1 MKIWGMEIRSCP
13 AEVGASSLSE
23 SESESEEVRG
33 LSHPEA
39 LLVDVSVGFSPHIIE
54 PTPPPPPENGVNEGE
69 FSVSEL
75 VWGKVKSHPWWP
87 GQIFDSCDA
96 SQRAIKCKKKDS
108 FLVAYFG
115 DQTFAWN
122 NASSLK
128 HFESHFSLMEK
139 QTNSQPF
146 CTAVDSALNELGT
159 RLVLGML
166 CPCTPNHLF
175 KSSHLFHNAGIR
187 TPASSP
193 PTPNSKPSF
202 HPAKLLNLL
211 KTLAT
216 NPLAAPDR
224 LQLKIAHSQLM
235 VFFCLKGYSQLPQF
249 HACGGLLDDDDDP
262 NLPHLLSQTQN
273 FNPSRNSHPSN
284 KKKSLSDLLA
294 GTKVTSS
301 VHHRASSKSMTSSGR
316 RKRMA
321 VASSSQGLAVKS
333 IKGMSSVPTGSPAS
347 APQSFKVGE
356 CIRRIASQLT
366 GSPPILKFS
375 AQKFQIDQ
383 NEGTNNPQGSHT
395 SLIVPHEY
403 SSPDVMLSQ
412 LCLAARDPMKGYSFL
427 SIVVDFFSDFRNSI
441 SLEHATSLKQKKYE
455 KTGHRIRKQCN
466 TNNISKETFDFEEMS
481 DSYWTDMVIQ
491 SSPEEQLSHRSR
503 KRKQISDFVVPT
515 ELDGSSYEDE
525 DPLQLSLVLDFQ
537 GKNRDDDYLYA
548 DEKPSRK
555 SCKKKKNARIMLP
568 LDKQAVVAE
577 ETMHRLND
585 NKYGNDFSPTALL
598 MSFMESDSVPSEMN
612 LNKIFRRF
620 GPLKESETK
629 VLRDTGSATVIFKK
643 QSDAEV
649 AFSSAAKFSIFGPVR
664 VSYQLRFQV

>member
-1 MKIWGMEIRSCP
+1 M
-13 AEVGASSLSE
+13 SE
-23 SESESEEVRG
+23 SEG

-39 LLVDVSVGFSPHIIE
+39 VLVDVSVGFSPHIIE
-54 PTPPPPPENGVNEGE
+54 PTPLPPPENVGNEGE

-146 CTAVDSALNELGT
+146 CTAVDSALNELGA

-166 CPCTPNHLF
+166 CPCAPNQLF
-175 KSSHLFHNAGIR
+175 KSSRLFHNAGIR
-187 TPASSP
+187 TPASSS

-202 HPAKLLNLL
+202 HPAKLLHLL

-216 NPLAAPDR
+216 NPLAPPDR

-249 HACGGLLDDDDDP
+249 HVYGGLLDDDDD
-262 NLPHLLSQTQN
+262 LPHLLSQTQN
-273 FNPSRNSHPSN
+273 SNPSLNSSHPSN
-284 KKKSLSDLLA
+284 KKRSLSDLLA

-301 VHHRASSKSMTSSGR
+301 VHHRASSKSMISSSR
-316 RKRMA
+316 RKHMA
-321 VASSSQGLAVKS
+321 VASSSQGLALKS
-333 IKGMSSVPTGSPAS
+333 IKGISSVPTDSPAPAPAP

-366 GSPPILKFS
+366 GSPPILKCS

-383 NEGTNNPQGSHT
+383 NEGIG
-395 SLIVPHEY
+395 SLIVPYEY

-427 SIVVDFFSDFRNSI
+427 SLLVDFFSDFRNSI
-441 SLEHATSLKQKKYE
+441 SLERATLLKQKKYE
-455 KTGHRIRKQCN
+455 KIGHRIRKQCN

-481 DSYWTDMVIQ
+481 DSYWADMVIQ
-491 SSPEEQLSHRSR
+491 SSPEEQPSHRSR

-525 DPLQLSLVLDFQ
+525 DPLRLSLVLDFQ
-537 GKNRDDDYLYA
+537 GKNRNDDYLYA
-548 DEKPSRK
+548 NEKPSSK
-555 SCKKKKNARIMLP
+555 SCKKKKNSRIMLP

-577 ETMHRLND
+577 KTMHRLND
-585 NKYGNDFSPTALL
+585 NKYVNDFSPTALL
-598 MSFMESDSVPSEMN
+598 MSFMDSDSVPSEMN

-664 VSYQLRFQV
+664 VSYQLRFQE